1 MTYDSA
7 PALRAALE
15 QRLLNQ
21 SLETGISLDRLR
33 RRVVFERTVARL
45 QAEAPGDWVLKGG
58 MALEVRLRDD
68 ARLTKDV
75 DLGLR
80 DGVEGAEAL
89 HERLLE
95 ALTKD
100 PFGDRFEFV
109 VKPVERLMEDGG
121 GHLTWRTKVT
131 AALAGKTFG
140 VVQLDV
146 SPRPHELYQTQL
158 VPLPNSL
165 AFADIA
171 SPEIEIIDIHRHAA
185 EKFHG
190 MLKDFGDR
198 DNSRVRDIVDVVM
211 MFEHDLLDALALAPS
226 VVQVWHE
233 RDDAAPPEVLPAM
246 PESWSEP
253 YRRMAAELGLAAA
266 TLPEAIDIAADLWSQ
281 MFPTEES

>member
-1 MTYDSA
+1 MTYDTA

-21 SLETGISLDRLR
+21 SLETAVSLDRLR
-33 RRVVFERTVARL
+33 RRVVFERVVARL
-45 QAEAPGDWVLKGG
+45 QVDAPGDWVVKGG

-80 DGVEGAEAL
+80 GAVEDAEAL
-89 HERLLE
+89 QERLLD

-100 PFGDRFEFV
+100 PFGDRFEFA

-121 GHLTWRTKVT
+121 GRITWRTKVT

-146 SPRPHELYQTQL
+146 SPRPYELHQTQV

-165 AFADIA
+165 AFADIT
-171 SPEIEIIDIHRHAA
+171 SPDIEILDAHRHAA

-198 DNSRVRDIVDVVM
+198 DNSRVRDLVDVVM
-211 MFEHDLLDALALAPS
+211 MFEHDLLDALVLAPL
-226 VVQVWHE
+226 VVQVWRE
-233 RDDAAPPEVLPAM
+233 RDDLAPPMVMADLP
-246 PESWSEP
+246 EGWRDP
-253 YRRMAAELGLAAA
+253 YERMAAEHHLAAVTFAEA
-266 TLPEAIDIAADLWSQ
+266 TGVVTQLWTQ
-281 MFPTEES
+281 MFPTEET